1 MSFTSSFENTNV
13 VPDPKILFW
22 IPASVAEAAH
32 VTPNGT
38 KMLLAY
44 SVKTFFINGKLAVIN
59 GLRKLRNSHFWLI
72 TFLIVPFNKYRLFS
86 KDLIT
91 FMIPFISLYVSVIP
105 IIADITFLPSALN
118 PDLGATFPIF
128 FPIIFQSASSLG
140 TKRLTHPPNLR
151 QLNFWKFYISSWTN
165 WRNFTYFW
173 NLS

>member
-22 IPASVAEAAH
+22 IPASVAEAA

-44 SVKTFFINGKLAVIN
+44 SVRTFFINGKLAVIN

-72 TFLIVPFNKYRLFS
+72 TFLIVSFNKYRLFS

-91 FMIPFISLYVSVIP
+91 FMIPFISLHVSVIP

-140 TKRLTHPPNLR
+140 TKRLTLDNWIFE
-151 QLNFWKFYISSWTN
+151 NFILAHEPIGETLHIFGTCLSW
-165 WRNFTYFW
+165 
-173 NLS
+173 

>member
-1 MSFTSSFENTNV
+1 
-13 VPDPKILFW
+13 
-22 IPASVAEAAH
+22 
-32 VTPNGT
+32 
-38 KMLLAY
+38 MLLAY
-44 SVKTFFINGKLAVIN
+44 SVRTFFINGKLAVIN

-151 QLNFWKFYISSWTN
+151 QLNF
-165 WRNFTYFW
+165 
-173 NLS
+173 